1 MANTIDEALQNTRI
15 PFWRLVFDQGCIT
28 EDVTNH
34 SYSGTGTEED
44 PFEVSWLDNDIRN
57 PMNFGIVFKWALT
70 LLVGLD
76 TFAIALVSSAY
87 SGSINE
93 IIAEFKISEE
103 IALLGISIFVVG
115 FAVGP
120 LIWAPFSEI
129 YGRRYILIASAIG
142 LTGFAA
148 GSGGSQNIWTLIVLR
163 FFAGA
168 LGSAPFA
175 VAGGVIADS
184 FPTISR
190 GLASGLFC
198 AAPFLGPTVGP
209 LVGGFLS
216 ESAGWRWVEYMVA
229 IFSGVLGGAVIL
241 LLPETYAPVLL
252 QKRASHLS
260 RRTGKIYRS
269 KLEIEQGKKNIGQVL
284 KVALSRPWVL
294 LFCEPI
300 VLLLSIY
307 LSIVYGMYVH
317 NALPQPP

>member
-1 MANTIDEALQNTRI
+1 MANTVDEAPQNTRI
-15 PFWRLVFDQGCIT
+15 PLWRLVFDQGCIT
-28 EDVTNH
+28 KIITDHN
-34 SYSGTGTEED
+34 YRGTGTEED

-57 PMNFGIVFKWALT
+57 PMNFGIVFKWAMT

-87 SGSINE
+87 SGSVNE
-93 IIAEFKISEE
+93 IVADFRISEE
-103 IALLGISIFVVG
+103 IALLGISLFVVG

-120 LIWAPFSEI
+120 LVWAPLSEI
-129 YGRRYILIASAIG
+129 YGRRYILIASSAG
-142 LTGFAA
+142 LTAFAA
-148 GSGGSQNIWTLIVLR
+148 GSGGSQNIETLIILR

-184 FPTISR
+184 FPAISR

-209 LVGGFLS
+209 IVGGFLS
-216 ESAGWRWVEYMVA
+216 ESAGWRWVEYTVA
-229 IFSGVLGGAVIL
+229 IFAGVLGIAVIF

-252 QKRASHLS
+252 QKRAHSLS
-260 RRTGKIYRS
+260 QKTGKVYRS
-269 KLEIEQGKKNIGQVL
+269 KLEIEQGKKNIGQVF

-294 LFCEPI
+294 LFREPI

-307 LSIVYGMYVH
+307 LSIVYGM
-317 NALPQPP
+317 